1 MKKGEKKEALN
12 PNIPLTKND
21 FRKSF
26 PWKIFKIMAEFIEG
40 FELIS
45 ELDKRSATFFGAT
58 RLSENNLEYE
68 KAQKLSRLLSEK
80 GYTIISGGGP
90 GIMEAAN
97 RGAVEAKG
105 ESVGINIELP
115 DGQRTNK
122 YVKKAVGF
130 HYFFTRK
137 VMMSL
142 ASSVYVFFPGG
153 YGTLDEFFEMVMLLQ
168 TKKLSHPVTIVV
180 VGKDYWQPLFSWFE
194 TELYQKRR
202 AISKEDLSLFTLVDT
217 AEEAVEFIIKNDK
230 K

>member
-1 MKKGEKKEALN
+1 
-12 PNIPLTKND
+12 
-21 FRKSF
+21 
-26 PWKIFKIMAEFIEG
+26 
-40 FELIS
+40 
-45 ELDKRSATFFGAT
+45 
-58 RLSENNLEYE
+58 LSENNPEYE

-142 ASSVYVFFPGG
+142 ASSVYVFFSGR
-153 YGTLDEFFEMVMLLQ
+153 LWD
-168 TKKLSHPVTIVV
+168 S
-180 VGKDYWQPLFSWFE
+180 
-194 TELYQKRR
+194 
-202 AISKEDLSLFTLVDT
+202 
-217 AEEAVEFIIKNDK
+217 
-230 K
+230 

>member
-1 MKKGEKKEALN
+1 MLKKRLA
-12 PNIPLTKND
+12 
-21 FRKSF
+21 
-26 PWKIFKIMAEFIEG
+26 FI
-40 FELIS
+40 I
-45 ELDKRSATFFGAT
+45 
-58 RLSENNLEYE
+58 
-68 KAQKLSRLLSEK
+68 
-80 GYTIISGGGP
+80 
-90 GIMEAAN
+90 
-97 RGAVEAKG
+97 
-105 ESVGINIELP
+105 
-115 DGQRTNK
+115 
-122 YVKKAVGF
+122 
-130 HYFFTRK
+130 FTRK

-202 AISKEDLSLFTLVDT
+202 AISKEDLSLVTLVDT

>member
-1 MKKGEKKEALN
+1 
-12 PNIPLTKND
+12 
-21 FRKSF
+21 
-26 PWKIFKIMAEFIEG
+26 MAEFIEG

-45 ELDKRSATFFGAT
+45 ELDKRSATFFGDT
-58 RLSENNLEYE
+58 RLSENNPEYE

-180 VGKDYWQPLFSWFE
+180 VGKDYWQPLFNWFE